1 VVVIDYIYMTNL
13 PICMSIIYFL
23 IGFGLNVISY
33 NIAINNFKT
42 KKAPVFVMLL
52 MYLIAN
58 IVMIIFL
65 PLISMHVG
73 IYFLVSVVIPYA
85 AVWRASF

>member
-1 VVVIDYIYMTNL
+1 MILLDYIYMTNL
-13 PICMSIIYFL
+13 PICISIIYFL
-23 IGFGLNVISY
+23 IGFGLNMISY
-33 NIAINNFKT
+33 NIAINNFQT

-58 IVMIIFL
+58 IVVIIFL

-73 IYFLVSVVIPYA
+73 IYFLVSIVIPYA
-85 AVWRASF
+85 AVWRTNF